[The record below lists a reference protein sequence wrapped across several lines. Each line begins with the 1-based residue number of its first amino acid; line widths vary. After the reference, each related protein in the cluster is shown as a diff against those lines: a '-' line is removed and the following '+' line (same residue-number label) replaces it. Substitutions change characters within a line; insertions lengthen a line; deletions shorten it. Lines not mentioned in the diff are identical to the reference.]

1 MKNTLVSIDWLKNN
15 LQDPNLIILDAS
27 QQVNQAN
34 VSPEFTGIQI
44 EGARFFDI
52 KNDFSDSSNPLPNTF
67 PDPKAFAIAAQNL
80 GINTTSKIVVYDSLG
95 IYSSPRAWWLFQIM
109 GHENVWVLDGGLP
122 AWVKADFPIE
132 KISPNT
138 FAPGNFES
146 NFNPSMVKNTA
157 DVLDNIKSKTA
168 VLIDARSNDR
178 FLGLTPEPRAGLR
191 SGHIPGAINIPYTD
205 LVQNGYFL
213 SKEKLKAIL
222 PNQETALI
230 FSCGSGITACIDYLA
245 YEIIGSSNDRSV
257 YDGSWTEWGQS
268 ESLPIEKSN

>member
-1 MKNTLVSIDWLKNN
+1 MKNTLVSIDWLKDN
-15 LQDPNLIILDAS
+15 LQDPNLVILDAS

-34 VSPEFTGIQI
+34 VSPEFTEIQI
-44 EGARFFDI
+44 QGARFFDI
-52 KNDFSDSSNPLPNTF
+52 KNDFSDSTNPLPNTF
-67 PDPKAFAIAAQNL
+67 PTPEKFAKAAQKL
-80 GINTTSKIVVYDSLG
+80 GINSSSKIVIYDSLG

-132 KISPNT
+132 KISAND
-138 FAPGNFES
+138 FIRGNFVS
-146 NFNPSMVKNTA
+146 NYNPAMFKNTA
-157 DVLDNIKSKTA
+157 DVLANIKSKTA

-178 FLGLTPEPRAGLR
+178 FLGLTSEPRAGLR

-205 LVQNGYFL
+205 LVQNEYFL
-213 SKEKLKAIL
+213 SKEKLSIIL

-245 YEIIGSSNDRSV
+245 YEIIGSSNERSV

>member
-34 VSPEFTGIQI
+34 VSPEFAGIQI

-138 FAPGNFES
+138 FTPGNFES

-157 DVLDNIKSKTA
+157 DVLANIKSKTA

-245 YEIIGSSNDRSV
+245 YEIIGSKNERSI

>member
-1 MKNTLVSIDWLKNN
+1 MKNTIVSIQWLTDNF
-15 LQDPNLIILDAS
+15 QDKDLVILDAS

-34 VSPEFTGIQI
+34 VLPEFTDLQI

-52 KNDFSDSSNPLPNTF
+52 KNDFSDTTNPLPNTF
-67 PDPKAFAIAAQNL
+67 PNSKAFENAAQKL
-80 GINTTSKIVVYDSLG
+80 GINSESKIVIYDSLG

-122 AWVKADFPIE
+122 AWVKANLPIE
-132 KISPNT
+132 KNEIKIYPKGD
-138 FAPGNFES
+138 FKS
-146 NFNPSMVKNTA
+146 NFNPALFKNTA
-157 DVLDNIKSKTA
+157 AVVANIQTQDA
-168 VLIDARSNDR
+168 LLIDARSNDR

-191 SGHIPGAINIPYTD
+191 SGHIPGAINVPYTD

-213 SKEKLKAIL
+213 SKEKLKTIL
-222 PNQETALI
+222 PNQEQPII

-245 YEIIGSSNDRSV
+245 YEIIGATNARAV

-268 ESLPIEKSN
+268 DSLPIEN

>member
-34 VSPEFTGIQI
+34 VSPEFAGIQI

-52 KNDFSDSSNPLPNTF
+52 KNNFSDSSNPLPNTF

-138 FAPGNFES
+138 FTPGNFES

-157 DVLDNIKSKTA
+157 DVLANIKSKTA

>member
-34 VSPEFTGIQI
+34 VSPEFAGIQI

-138 FAPGNFES
+138 FTPGNFES

-157 DVLDNIKSKTA
+157 DVLANIKSKTA
-168 VLIDARSNDR
+168 LLIDARSNDR
-178 FLGLTPEPRAGLR
+178 FLGLTPEPRTGLR
-191 SGHIPGAINIPYTD
+191 SGHIPGAVNIPYTD

>member
-34 VSPEFTGIQI
+34 VSPEFAGIQI
-44 EGARFFDI
+44 EGAGFFDI
-52 KNDFSDSSNPLPNTF
+52 KNNFSDSSNPLPNTF

-138 FAPGNFES
+138 FTPGNFES

-157 DVLDNIKSKTA
+157 DVLANIKSKTA

>member
-1 MKNTLVSIDWLKNN
+1 MKNTLVSIDWLKDN
-15 LQDPNLIILDAS
+15 LQDPTLIILDAS

-34 VSPEFTGIQI
+34 VSPEFAEIQI
-44 EGARFFDI
+44 QGARFFDI
-52 KNDFSDSSNPLPNTF
+52 KNDFSDSSSPLPNTF
-67 PDPKAFAIAAQNL
+67 PDPQAFAIAAQKL
-80 GINTTSKIVVYDSLG
+80 GINTTSKIVAYDSLG

-138 FAPGNFES
+138 FTPGNFES

-157 DVLDNIKSKTA
+157 DVLANIKSKAA

-178 FLGLTPEPRAGLR
+178 FLGLTPEPRAGLH

-213 SKEKLKAIL
+213 SKEKLNAIL

-245 YEIIGSSNDRSV
+245 YEIIGSKNERSV

-268 ESLPIEKSN
+268 ESLPIEN